1 MKMRTV
7 RRAIIILCLMCI
19 LAACAQDRVPP
30 EETPD
35 DTVVTNCW
43 QPEIEPEWYAHT
55 EEYLRLISNC
65 LKQNKS
71 RLPLYEI
78 LSLDR
83 ETFFDAYDGGTSQV
97 RTAGPDGQLQ
107 NSPLDTGDVYFWR
120 DDTGEAAPQQ
130 AARALV
136 TLMLTHYQSLPESE
150 RKLTLTEYSV
160 GEQELYAWE
169 DLPLMVMCSS
179 PFDSIIENQDYESA
193 VAGIKSL
200 FAREMDAA
208 GEPFDYIDLAFA
220 LGEGTWAFAPTC
232 KAIYEVEGGKGSRTE
247 EGEAFILM
255 RDGNVWRMQ
264 RADAMAQMYADEP
277 IQRMGGYTL
286 SQLEHSIIEGGREY
300 YIEQA
305 QSEYLRRLKLDP
317 EAMYEHMD
325 TLGLP
330 RLTHLCRA
338 LAWET
343 DGGFKPEGDSYSA
356 GLIRE
361 FIALERSRD
370 GERVIPPATGQLC
383 PAMLFDGMKTGVG
396 PRLAFVSDELLIF
409 YDYCGIFAYDFG
421 KGELVFSADM
431 LTAMGWTGIET
442 SAYVWPIVDADG
454 SRIRLTYTEE
464 GWDRYLVRY
473 EIDTSDWSWEFV
485 EYELP
490 LDGTGDVFSLEWGG
504 FDYGQFGFN
513 PENGWSS
520 DCLSDLVYKRGGK
533 TVRLFDSASFGP
545 EGPGTPVPSSIP
557 GQ

>member
-1 MKMRTV
+1 MKVRTV
-7 RRAIIILCLMCI
+7 RRAIVILCLMCI

-35 DTVVTNCW
+35 GTVVTYCC
-43 QPEIEPEWYAHT
+43 QPEIDPEWYEHT
-55 EEYLRLISNC
+55 NEYLRLISNC

-83 ETFFDAYDGGTSQV
+83 ATFFDAYDGGASQV
-97 RTAGPDGQLQ
+97 RAAGPEGQLQ

-120 DDTGEAAPQQ
+120 DGSGEAAPQQ
-130 AARALV
+130 AAQALV
-136 TLMLTHYQSLPESE
+136 ELMLTHYQSLPESE
-150 RKLTLTEYSV
+150 RKLTLTEYTV
-160 GEQELYAWE
+160 GEQELCAWE
-169 DLPLMVMCSS
+169 DLPMAVMYSS
-179 PFDSIIENQDYESA
+179 PFDSIIDQDYEEA

-200 FAREMDAA
+200 LAREMDAA
-208 GEPFDYIDLAFA
+208 GELFDYIDLAFA
-220 LGEGTWAFAPTC
+220 LGEETWALSPTC
-232 KAIYEVEGGKGSRTE
+232 EAVYEVEGGKGSRAE
-247 EGEAFILM
+247 EGGAFILM
-255 RDGNVWRMQ
+255 HDSGVWRMQ
-264 RADAMAQMYADEP
+264 RADAMARMFADEP
-277 IQRMGGYTL
+277 FIQRMGGYTL

-317 EAMYEHMD
+317 EAMYAHMD
-325 TLGLP
+325 ALGLP

-338 LAWET
+338 LAWEA
-343 DGGFKPEGDSYSA
+343 DGGFEPEGGSYSA

-361 FIALERSRD
+361 FIALEKSRD

-383 PAMLFDGMKTGVG
+383 PAILFDGMKTGVG
-396 PRLAFVSDELLIF
+396 PRLAFVSDELLVF
-409 YDYCGIFAYDFG
+409 YDYFGVFAYDFG
-421 KGELVFSADM
+421 KGEIVFSADM

-454 SRIRLTYTEE
+454 SRIRLAYTEE
-464 GWDRYLVRY
+464 GWDHYLVRY
-473 EIDTSDWSWEFV
+473 EIDTSDWSWEFT

-490 LDGTGDVFSLEWGG
+490 LDGTGDVFSLERAG

-513 PENGWSS
+513 PGNGWSS
-520 DCLSDLVYKRGGK
+520 DCLSDLVYERGGK
-533 TVRLFDSASFGP
+533 TVRLFDSVSFGAG
-545 EGPGTPVPSSIP
+545 GPGMPVPSSTP